1 MTSDPVNRNVT
12 RGWLR
17 TMAQTIWQGGKKR
30 PAVISTQTAERLI
43 GSGKDQELHRLVK
56 REGISLSE
64 AIKRV
69 QQAVASKPCSVA
81 PRKAAA
87 PSSSAELITT
97 PRPADAGNWA
107 RAIAGVNAEFK
118 VGSPR

>member
-1 MTSDPVNRNVT
+1 MNRNIT

-17 TMAQTIWQGGKKR
+17 TLAQTIWQAGKKR

-69 QQAVASKPCSVA
+69 QQVVASKPRSVA
-81 PRKAAA
+81 PRRAA
-87 PSSSAELITT
+87 PSSSVELITT
-97 PRPADAGNWA
+97 PRPADAGSWD
-107 RAIAGVNAEFK
+107 RAIRRGQRRVQGWVA
-118 VGSPR
+118 